1 MRGGSAANTQSR
13 LVWKQAG
20 LTFLKSGVYYIY
32 LFRLWPEFY
41 LENNTI
47 HMALFD
53 LKSLNSALDELQAE
67 RGISRESVIDALATA
82 LAAAYRREYGKRG
95 QIIRATF
102 NPETGD
108 MEFRQAKIVVDTTLV
123 RMEDEEPTAPPA
135 GGEDHRSRFNP
146 EQHIMIEDARRI
158 KRDAQLDEEIS
169 FPLEAQED
177 FGRIAAQAAKQ
188 VIMQK
193 VREAERASI
202 ISEYGEKEGDIVTGH
217 VQRFER
223 GNLFVDLGRATAILP
238 YDEQIPGERYRQG
251 ERVRALLLRVDEGV
265 RGTFIRL
272 SRSHPRFLTKLFETE
287 VPEMANGVVEVK
299 GIVREP
305 GSRAKIAVFSN
316 DDHVDPVGALVGQR
330 GVRVA
335 VVTSELGGEKIDVV
349 EWSEKPEEF
358 VKEALKPAQV
368 LDIELD
374 EDENRATV
382 KVAEDQQSLAI
393 GRGGQNVRLAAR
405 LTGWKIDIR
414 SAGGEQ
420 VAGTEEG
427 GVKTEVQPTD
437 VENVSAKEDTFEEA
451 KKDIAGDD
459 DEAKD
464 TGEENLDPVA
474 QDRDIA
480 SEKVEEQQEETD
492 ETKEKDAE

>member
-1 MRGGSAANTQSR
+1 
-13 LVWKQAG
+13 
-20 LTFLKSGVYYIY
+20 
-32 LFRLWPEFY
+32 
-41 LENNTI
+41 
-47 HMALFD
+47 MALLD
-53 LKSLNSALDELQAE
+53 LKTLNSALDELQHE
-67 RGISRESVIDALATA
+67 RGISRESVIDALSTA

-95 QIIRATF
+95 QIIRASF

-108 MEFRQAKIVVDTTLV
+108 MEFRQAKIVVDKTLV
-123 RMEDEEPTAPPA
+123 RTTDEEEAKTAE
-135 GGEDHRSRFNP
+135 GGSPLNVPLGERKALADASQSEAFRDDHRSRFNP
-146 EQHIMIEDARRI
+146 EQHIMLEDARRI
-158 KRDAQLDEEIS
+158 KKDAQLDEEIS
-169 FPLEAQED
+169 FPLETKED

-188 VIMQK
+188 VVMQK

-202 ISEYGEKEGDIVTGH
+202 ISEFGEREGDVVTGH

-223 GNLFVDLGRATAILP
+223 GNLYVDLGRATAILP

-272 SRSHPRFLTKLFETE
+272 SRSHPRFLVKLFEAE
-287 VPEMANGVVEVK
+287 VPEMASGVVEVK

-349 EWSEKPEEF
+349 EWSEKTADY
-358 VKEALKPAQV
+358 VQEALKPAQV
-368 LDIELD
+368 LGVELF
-374 EDENRATV
+374 EDENRAV
-382 KVAEDQQSLAI
+382 VQVAEDQQPLAI

-420 VAGTEEG
+420 VAGAEAESETAA
-427 GVKTEVQPTD
+427 EVP
-437 VENVSAKEDTFEEA
+437 A
-451 KKDIAGDD
+451 
-459 DEAKD
+459 
-464 TGEENLDPVA
+464 
-474 QDRDIA
+474 
-480 SEKVEEQQEETD
+480 
-492 ETKEKDAE
+492 ETKEGVTKETEAVEENPAKETAKNAHTG

>member
-1 MRGGSAANTQSR
+1 
-13 LVWKQAG
+13 
-20 LTFLKSGVYYIY
+20 
-32 LFRLWPEFY
+32 
-41 LENNTI
+41 
-47 HMALFD
+47 MALFD
-53 LKSLNSALDELQAE
+53 LKSLNSALDELQQE
-67 RGISRESVIDALATA
+67 RGISRDSVIDALATA

-102 NPETGD
+102 SPETGD
-108 MEFRQAKIVVDTTLV
+108 MEFRQAKIVVDNTLV
-123 RMEDEEPTAPPA
+123 RQEGEEAA
-135 GGEDHRSRFNP
+135 GEEDHRSRFNP

-169 FPLEAQED
+169 FPLESQED

-202 ISEYGEKEGDIVTGH
+202 IEEYGEREGEIVTGH

-272 SRSHPRFLTKLFETE
+272 SRSHPKFLTKLFETE
-287 VPEMANGVVEVK
+287 VPEMANKIVEVK

-305 GSRAKIAVFSN
+305 GSRAKIAVFSH

-349 EWSEKPEEF
+349 EWSENAGDY
-358 VKEALKPAQV
+358 VKESLKPAQV
-368 LDIELD
+368 LQIELNE
-374 EDENRATV
+374 EDGRATV
-382 KVAEDQQSLAI
+382 MVAEDQQSLAI

-414 SAGGEQ
+414 SMGGDQ
-420 VAGTEEG
+420 IAGTEAAAF
-427 GVKTEVQPTD
+427 P
-437 VENVSAKEDTFEEA
+437 
-451 KKDIAGDD
+451 KKPYRPMSR
-459 DEAKD
+459 
-464 TGEENLDPVA
+464 T
-474 QDRDIA
+474 
-480 SEKVEEQQEETD
+480 
-492 ETKEKDAE
+492 

>member
-1 MRGGSAANTQSR
+1 
-13 LVWKQAG
+13 
-20 LTFLKSGVYYIY
+20 
-32 LFRLWPEFY
+32 
-41 LENNTI
+41 
-47 HMALFD
+47 MALFD
-53 LKSLNSALDELQAE
+53 LKSLKSALDELQTE
-67 RGISRESVIDALATA
+67 RGISRDSVIDALATA

-95 QIIRATF
+95 QIIRASF

-108 MEFRQAKIVVDTTLV
+108 MEFRQAKIVVDSTLV
-123 RMEDEEPTAPPA
+123 RGEDEEAT
-135 GGEDHRSRFNP
+135 GDEDHRSRFNP

-158 KRDAQLDEEIS
+158 KKDSALDEEIS
-169 FPLEAQED
+169 FPLETRED

-202 ISEYGEKEGDIVTGH
+202 ISEYGQREGEIVTGH

-287 VPEMANGVVEVK
+287 VPEMASGVVEVK

-305 GSRAKIAVFSN
+305 GSRAKIAVHST

-335 VVTSELGGEKIDVV
+335 VVTSELGGEKIDVI
-349 EWSEKPEEF
+349 EWSEKPAEF

-368 LDIELD
+368 LEIEMS
-374 EDENRATV
+374 EEENRAVV

-414 SAGGEQ
+414 SMGGEQ

-427 GVKTEVQPTD
+427 GAPVAVQPTD
-437 VENVSAKEDTFEEA
+437 VEDITMKEDAFEVTEQEMGA
-451 KKDIAGDD
+451 ADGK
-459 DEAKD
+459 
-464 TGEENLDPVA
+464 ENADNIGPVA

-480 SEKVEEQQEETD
+480 SEKVEEQQEEVAED
-492 ETKEKDAE
+492 KEKDAE

>member
-1 MRGGSAANTQSR
+1 MMQPG
-13 LVWKQAG
+13 KIPG
-20 LTFLKSGVYYIY
+20 LFIESLITKPYTLAIPS
-32 LFRLWPEFY
+32 FY
-41 LENNTI
+41 
-47 HMALFD
+47 MALFD
-53 LKSLNSALDELQAE
+53 LKVLNSALDELQQE
-67 RGISRESVIDALATA
+67 KGISRDSVVEAIATA

-102 NPETGD
+102 NPESGD
-108 MEFRQAKIVVDTTLV
+108 LEFRQAKIVVDDTLV
-123 RMEDEEPTAPPA
+123 RKEDEEARDD
-135 GGEDHRSRFNP
+135 EDHRSRFNP

-158 KRDAQLDEEIS
+158 KKDAQLDEEIS
-169 FPLEAQED
+169 FPLETQEE

-193 VREAERASI
+193 IREAERASI
-202 ISEYGEKEGDIVTGH
+202 ISEYGEREGQVVTGH

-223 GNLFVDLGRATAILP
+223 GNLYIDLGRATAVLP

-251 ERVRALLLRVDEGV
+251 ERVRALLLRVDEGI

-287 VPEMANGVVEVK
+287 VPEMAQGTVEVK
-299 GIVREP
+299 GVVREP
-305 GSRAKIAVFSN
+305 GSRAKIAVHSI
-316 DDHVDPVGALVGQR
+316 DEHIDPVGALVGQR

-349 EWSEKPEEF
+349 EWSENPAEF

-368 LDIELD
+368 MDIALN

-382 KVAEDQQSLAI
+382 TVAEDQQSLAI

-414 SAGGEQ
+414 SLGGDQ
-420 VAGTEEG
+420 VAQTEKAATTEE
-427 GVKTEVQPTD
+427 VVAEV
-437 VENVSAKEDTFEEA
+437 A
-451 KKDIAGDD
+451 
-459 DEAKD
+459 
-464 TGEENLDPVA
+464 
-474 QDRDIA
+474 
-480 SEKVEEQQEETD
+480 QEETASEA
-492 ETKEKDAE
+492 ETQKDGEELTNPDGNEDRDVASPKVEGQTE

>member
-1 MRGGSAANTQSR
+1 
-13 LVWKQAG
+13 
-20 LTFLKSGVYYIY
+20 
-32 LFRLWPEFY
+32 
-41 LENNTI
+41 
-47 HMALFD
+47 MALFD
-53 LKSLNSALDELQAE
+53 LKTLNAALDELQQE
-67 RGISRESVIDALATA
+67 RGISRESVVDALATA

-108 MEFRQAKIVVDTTLV
+108 VEFRQAKIVVDKTLV
-123 RMEDEEPTAPPA
+123 RMEDEEPT
-135 GGEDHRSRFNP
+135 GDEGQSREDDGEADHRSRFNP

-158 KRDAQLDEEIS
+158 RKDARLDEEIT
-169 FPLEAQED
+169 FPLEVRED

-188 VIMQK
+188 VVMQK
-193 VREAERASI
+193 IREAERSSI
-202 ISEYGEKEGDIVTGH
+202 IEEYGEREGEIVTGH

-223 GNLFVDLGRATAILP
+223 GNLYIDLGRATAILP

-272 SRSHPRFLTKLFETE
+272 SRSHPKFLSKLFEQE
-287 VPEMANGVVEVK
+287 VPEMGSGIVETK
-299 GIVREP
+299 AIVREP

-316 DDHVDPVGALVGQR
+316 DPHVDPVGALVGQR

-349 EWSEKPEEF
+349 EWSQDASEY

-368 LDIELD
+368 LGIELY
-374 EDENRATV
+374 EDENRASV
-382 KVAEDQQSLAI
+382 QVAEDQQSLAI

-414 SAGGEQ
+414 G
-420 VAGTEEG
+420 VAGEEVAEATESG
-427 GVKTEVQPTD
+427 D
-437 VENVSAKEDTFEEA
+437 VEIAEETQ
-451 KKDIAGDD
+451 KDIAVEERADLAEEKEEME
-459 DEAKD
+459 DEMDAA
-464 TGEENLDPVA
+464 EPVA
-474 QDRDIA
+474 QGE
-480 SEKVEEQQEETD
+480 EKKPDEPTLQELQ
-492 ETKEKDAE
+492 KGDA

>member
-1 MRGGSAANTQSR
+1 
-13 LVWKQAG
+13 
-20 LTFLKSGVYYIY
+20 
-32 LFRLWPEFY
+32 
-41 LENNTI
+41 
-47 HMALFD
+47 MALFD
-53 LKSLNSALDELQAE
+53 LKILNSALDELQAE
-67 RGISRESVIDALATA
+67 KGISRESVVEAIATA

-108 MEFRQAKIVVDTTLV
+108 LEFRQAKIVVDDTLV
-123 RMEDEEPTAPPA
+123 RKEDEEPK
-135 GGEDHRSRFNP
+135 GDEDHRSRFNP

-158 KRDAQLDEEIS
+158 KKDAQLDEEIS
-169 FPLEAQED
+169 FPLETRED

-193 VREAERASI
+193 IREAERSSI
-202 ISEYGEKEGDIVTGH
+202 ISEYGEREGEIVTGH

-223 GNLFVDLGRATAILP
+223 GNLYIDLGRATAVLP

-287 VPEMANGVVEVK
+287 VPEMASGVVEVK
-299 GIVREP
+299 GVVREP
-305 GSRAKIAVFSN
+305 GSRAKIAVHSN
-316 DDHVDPVGALVGQR
+316 DEHVDPVGSLVGQR

-349 EWSEKPEEF
+349 EWSENPAEY

-368 LDIELD
+368 MDIELI
-374 EDENRATV
+374 EDDNRAIVT
-382 KVAEDQQSLAI
+382 VAEDQQSLAI

-414 SAGGEQ
+414 SLGGEPVTNEAQ
-420 VAGTEEG
+420 DTAQELKEAAAEEV
-427 GVKTEVQPTD
+427 GVESDEQ
-437 VENVSAKEDTFEEA
+437 
-451 KKDIAGDD
+451 KD
-459 DEAKD
+459 
-464 TGEENLDPVA
+464 GEELVEPEPST
-474 QDRDIA
+474 DRDIP
-480 SEKVEEQQEETD
+480 SERVEEEQ
-492 ETKEKDAE
+492 K

>member
-1 MRGGSAANTQSR
+1 
-13 LVWKQAG
+13 
-20 LTFLKSGVYYIY
+20 
-32 LFRLWPEFY
+32 
-41 LENNTI
+41 
-47 HMALFD
+47 MALFD
-53 LKSLNSALDELQAE
+53 LKTLNSALEELQQE
-67 RGISRESVIDALATA
+67 RGITRDSVIDALATA

-95 QIIRATF
+95 QIIRATMD
-102 NPETGD
+102 PTTGD
-108 MEFRQAKIVVDTTLV
+108 VEFRQAKIVVDSSLV
-123 RMEDEEPTAPPA
+123 RKEDEEVKD
-135 GGEDHRSRFNP
+135 ENDHRSRFNP

-158 KRDAQLDEEIS
+158 KKDAQLDEEIS
-169 FPLEAQED
+169 FPLETQED

-202 ISEYGEKEGDIVTGH
+202 IAEYGEREGEIVTGH

-223 GNLFVDLGRATAILP
+223 GNLYIDLGRATAILP

-287 VPEMANGVVEVK
+287 VPEMASGVVEVK

-316 DDHVDPVGALVGQR
+316 DSHVDPVGALVGQR

-349 EWSEKPEEF
+349 EWSEKPEDF

-368 LDIELD
+368 IGIELI
-374 EDENRATV
+374 EDDNRATV
-382 KVAEDQQSLAI
+382 QVAEDQQSLAI

-414 SAGGEQ
+414 STGGQE
-420 VAGTEEG
+420 VASADGAI
-427 GVKTEVQPTD
+427 KQEVQPTN
-437 VENVSAKEDTFEEA
+437 VEDISEKESGFDET
-451 KKDIAGDD
+451 KKEMGAD
-459 DEAKD
+459 DEAAD
-464 TGEENLDPVA
+464 TGADGIDPVA
-474 QDRDIA
+474 QDRDVA
-480 SEKVEEQQEETD
+480 DEKVEEQQEETTSD
-492 ETKEKDAE
+492 KEKDAE

>member
-1 MRGGSAANTQSR
+1 MS
-13 LVWKQAG
+13 L
-20 LTFLKSGVYYIY
+20 L
-32 LFRLWPEFY
+32 
-41 LENNTI
+41 
-47 HMALFD
+47 D
-53 LKSLNSALDELQAE
+53 LKTLNSALDELQQE
-67 RGISRESVIDALATA
+67 RGISRESVIDALSTA

-108 MEFRQAKIVVDTTLV
+108 MEFRQAKIVVDESLV
-123 RMEDEEPTAPPA
+123 RKEGEEATSED
-135 GGEDHRSRFNP
+135 DHRSRFNP
-146 EQHIMIEDARRI
+146 EQHIMLEDARRI
-158 KRDAQLDEEIS
+158 KKDAQLDEEIS
-169 FPLEAQED
+169 FPLETRED

-188 VIMQK
+188 VVMQK

-202 ISEYGEKEGDIVTGH
+202 ISEFGEREGDVVTGH

-223 GNLFVDLGRATAILP
+223 GNLYVDLGRATAILP

-272 SRSHPRFLTKLFETE
+272 SRSHPRFLVKLFEAE
-287 VPEMANGVVEVK
+287 VPEMASGVVEVK
-299 GIVREP
+299 AIVREP

-349 EWSEKPEEF
+349 EWSEKTADY
-358 VKEALKPAQV
+358 VQEALKPAQV
-368 LDIELD
+368 LGVELF
-374 EDENRATV
+374 EDENRAV
-382 KVAEDQQSLAI
+382 VQVAEDQQPLAI

-420 VAGTEEG
+420 VAGAEAESETAA
-427 GVKTEVQPTD
+427 EVP
-437 VENVSAKEDTFEEA
+437 A
-451 KKDIAGDD
+451 
-459 DEAKD
+459 
-464 TGEENLDPVA
+464 
-474 QDRDIA
+474 
-480 SEKVEEQQEETD
+480 
-492 ETKEKDAE
+492 ETKEGVTKETEAVEENPAKETAKNAHTG

>member
-1 MRGGSAANTQSR
+1 
-13 LVWKQAG
+13 
-20 LTFLKSGVYYIY
+20 
-32 LFRLWPEFY
+32 
-41 LENNTI
+41 
-47 HMALFD
+47 MALFD
-53 LKSLNSALDELQAE
+53 LKSLSSALEELQAE
-67 RGISRESVIDALATA
+67 RGISRDSVVDALATA

-102 NPETGD
+102 NQETGD
-108 MEFRQAKIVVDTTLV
+108 MELRQAKIVVDNTLV
-123 RMEDEEPTAPPA
+123 RQEDEEAT
-135 GGEDHRSRFNP
+135 GEEDHRSRFNS
-146 EQHIMIEDARRI
+146 EQHIMIDDARRI

-169 FPLEAQED
+169 FPLETRED

-202 ISEYGEKEGDIVTGH
+202 IEEYGEREGEIVTGH

-272 SRSHPRFLTKLFETE
+272 SRSHPRFLTKLFEAE
-287 VPEMANGVVEVK
+287 VPEMAQGIVEVK

-316 DDHVDPVGALVGQR
+316 DEHVDPVGSLVGQR

-349 EWSEKPEEF
+349 EWSANTGDY
-358 VKEALKPAQV
+358 VKESLKPAQV
-368 LDIELD
+368 LSIELN
-374 EDENRATV
+374 EEENRATV
-382 KVAEDQQSLAI
+382 MVAEDQQSLAI

-414 SAGGEQ
+414 STGGEQ
-420 VAGTEEG
+420 VAAEEAASPAA
-427 GVKTEVQPTD
+427 VQPTEI
-437 VENVSAKEDTFEEA
+437 ENVSQKEDTFEQA
-451 KKDIAGDD
+451 KQDIAGDD

-464 TGEENLDPVA
+464 SGEANIDPVN

-480 SEKVEEQQEETD
+480 SEKVEEEQEE
-492 ETKEKDAE
+492 ENVSKEKDAE

>member
-1 MRGGSAANTQSR
+1 
-13 LVWKQAG
+13 
-20 LTFLKSGVYYIY
+20 
-32 LFRLWPEFY
+32 
-41 LENNTI
+41 
-47 HMALFD
+47 MALFD
-53 LKSLNSALDELQAE
+53 LKSLNSALEELQQE
-67 RGISRESVIDALATA
+67 RGISRESVVDALATA

-102 NPETGD
+102 NPMTGD
-108 MEFRQAKIVVDTTLV
+108 MEFRQAKIVVDKTLV
-123 RMEDEEPTAPPA
+123 RQESEEAT
-135 GGEDHRSRFNP
+135 GDDDHRSRFNP

-158 KRDAQLDEEIS
+158 KKDSQVDEEIS
-169 FPLEAQED
+169 FPLETRED

-202 ISEYGEKEGDIVTGH
+202 ITEYGEREGDIVTGH

-223 GNLFVDLGRATAILP
+223 GNLFLDLGRATAILP

-272 SRSHPRFLTKLFETE
+272 SRSHPRFLTKLFEAE
-287 VPEMANGVVEVK
+287 VPEMGSGIVEVK

-305 GSRAKIAVFSN
+305 GSRAKIAVFSK

-358 VKEALKPAQV
+358 VKESLKPAQV
-368 LDIELD
+368 LSIELN
-374 EDENRATV
+374 EEEGRAIV
-382 KVAEDQQSLAI
+382 QVAEDQQSLAI

-414 SAGGEQ
+414 SAGGEK
-420 VAGTEEG
+420 VASADEAVVATPEQTLAEEKLEAEETPEDKVEVVEEKTEE
-427 GVKTEVQPTD
+427 
-437 VENVSAKEDTFEEA
+437 VSKE
-451 KKDIAGDD
+451 
-459 DEAKD
+459 
-464 TGEENLDPVA
+464 
-474 QDRDIA
+474 
-480 SEKVEEQQEETD
+480 
-492 ETKEKDAE
+492 

>member
-1 MRGGSAANTQSR
+1 MQQKRLRGAILTPPWLGCTLFPSVPASAGIFVENYR
-13 LVWKQAG
+13 
-20 LTFLKSGVYYIY
+20 
-32 LFRLWPEFY
+32 FY
-41 LENNTI
+41 NTI

-53 LKSLNSALDELQAE
+53 LKSLNSALDELQQE
-67 RGISRESVIDALATA
+67 RGISRDSVVDALATA

-95 QIIRATF
+95 QIVRATF

-108 MEFRQAKIVVDTTLV
+108 MEFRQAKIVVDESLV
-123 RMEDEEPTAPPA
+123 RKEGEEAADDT
-135 GGEDHRSRFNP
+135 DQRSRFNP
-146 EQHIMIEDARRI
+146 EQHIMLEDARRI
-158 KRDAQLDEEIS
+158 KRDAQLDEEVS
-169 FPLEAQED
+169 FPLETHDD

-202 ISEYGEKEGDIVTGH
+202 ISEYGEREGQIVTGH

-223 GNLFVDLGRATAILP
+223 GNLYIDLGRATAILP

-272 SRSHPRFLTKLFETE
+272 SRSHPRFLAKLFEVE
-287 VPEMANGVVEVK
+287 VPEIASGVVEVK

-316 DDHVDPVGALVGQR
+316 DEHVDPVGALVGQR

-349 EWSEKPEEF
+349 EWSEKAGDF
-358 VKEALKPAQV
+358 VKEALKPARIQE
-368 LDIELD
+368 IELF
-374 EDENRATV
+374 EEENRAIVTV
-382 KVAEDQQSLAI
+382 DEDQQSLAI

-414 SAGGEQ
+414 SSG
-420 VAGTEEG
+420 GTEVADAADEEKSAFDI
-427 GVKTEVQPTD
+427 VK
-437 VENVSAKEDTFEEA
+437 A
-451 KKDIAGDD
+451 DIAGDD
-459 DEAKD
+459 VEDAD
-464 TGEENLDPVA
+464 VAGENAEPLA

-480 SEKVEEQQEETD
+480 SEAVEEQQEEPVD
-492 ETKEKDAE
+492 KEVDAEEEPAK

>member
-1 MRGGSAANTQSR
+1 
-13 LVWKQAG
+13 
-20 LTFLKSGVYYIY
+20 
-32 LFRLWPEFY
+32 
-41 LENNTI
+41 
-47 HMALFD
+47 MALFD
-53 LKSLNSALDELQAE
+53 LKSLNSALDELQQE
-67 RGISRESVIDALATA
+67 RGISRESVVDALSTA

-102 NPETGD
+102 SPTTGD
-108 MEFRQAKIVVDTTLV
+108 MEFRQAKIVVDKTLV
-123 RMEDEEPTAPPA
+123 RQEGEEAGED
-135 GGEDHRSRFNP
+135 DHRSRFNP
-146 EQHIMIEDARRI
+146 EQHIMLEDARRI
-158 KRDAQLDEEIS
+158 KKDSQLDEEIS
-169 FPLEAQED
+169 FPLETRED

-202 ISEYGEKEGDIVTGH
+202 ITEYGQREGDIVTGH

-272 SRSHPRFLTKLFETE
+272 SRSHPRFLTKLFEAE
-287 VPEMANGVVEVK
+287 VPEMASGVVEVK

-349 EWSEKPEEF
+349 EWSADPAEY
-358 VKEALKPAQV
+358 VKESLKPAQV
-368 LDIELD
+368 LATELN
-374 EDENRATV
+374 EEEGRAIV
-382 KVAEDQQSLAI
+382 QVAEDQQSLAI

-414 SAGGEQ
+414 SAGGPSIELGASEP
-420 VAGTEEG
+420 VASSDGAAERGSLVEKPRRPEG
-427 GVKTEVQPTD
+427 VGVPTLD
-437 VENVSAKEDTFEEA
+437 NVEASGESAFEET
-451 KKDIAGDD
+451 KKEMGVE
-459 DEAKD
+459 DEAKETD
-464 TGEENLDPVA
+464 EANMDPLP
-474 QDRDIA
+474 QDRDIT
-480 SEKVEEQQEETD
+480 SEKIEEEQGEPVEKEVEVD
-492 ETKEKDAE
+492 EKKSE

>member
-1 MRGGSAANTQSR
+1 MDPQS
-13 LVWKQAG
+13 
-20 LTFLKSGVYYIY
+20 
-32 LFRLWPEFY
+32 
-41 LENNTI
+41 
-47 HMALFD
+47 
-53 LKSLNSALDELQAE
+53 
-67 RGISRESVIDALATA
+67 
-82 LAAAYRREYGKRG
+82 
-95 QIIRATF
+95 
-102 NPETGD
+102 GD
-108 MEFRQAKIVVDTTLV
+108 VEFRQAKIVVDSTLV
-123 RMEDEEPTAPPA
+123 RKEEEEAKDEN
-135 GGEDHRSRFNP
+135 DHRSRFNP

-158 KRDAQLDEEIS
+158 KKDAALDEEIS
-169 FPLEAQED
+169 FPLETQED

-202 ISEYGEKEGDIVTGH
+202 IAEYGEREGEIVTGH

-223 GNLFVDLGRATAILP
+223 GNLYIDLGRATAILP

-287 VPEMANGVVEVK
+287 VPEMASGVVEVK

-349 EWSEKPEEF
+349 EWSEKPEDF

-368 LDIELD
+368 IGIDLT

-382 KVAEDQQSLAI
+382 QVAEDQQSLAI

-414 SAGGEQ
+414 STGGQEIASDDGAAKQ
-420 VAGTEEG
+420 
-427 GVKTEVQPTD
+427 EVQPTD
-437 VENVSAKEDTFEEA
+437 VEDVSEKESGFDET
-451 KKDIAGDD
+451 KKDMGGDEQSD
-459 DEAKD
+459 GNGDAI
-464 TGEENLDPVA
+464 A
-474 QDRDIA
+474 QDRDVA
-480 SEKVEEQQEETD
+480 DEKVEEQQEETD
-492 ETKEKDAE
+492 ESKEKDAE

>member
-1 MRGGSAANTQSR
+1 
-13 LVWKQAG
+13 
-20 LTFLKSGVYYIY
+20 
-32 LFRLWPEFY
+32 
-41 LENNTI
+41 
-47 HMALFD
+47 MALFD

-67 RGISRESVIDALATA
+67 RGISRESVVDALATA

-102 NPETGD
+102 NPGTGD
-108 MEFRQAKIVVDTTLV
+108 MEFRQAKIVVDKTLV
-123 RMEDEEPTAPPA
+123 RLPEEVEGEREEDSSRPPSRGEAPKSEMDA
-135 GGEDHRSRFNP
+135 DHRSRFNP

-158 KRDAQLDEEIS
+158 KKDAQLDEEIS
-169 FPLEAQED
+169 FPLETRED

-193 VREAERASI
+193 VREAERSSI
-202 ISEYGEKEGDIVTGH
+202 IAEYGEREGEIVTGH

-223 GNLFVDLGRATAILP
+223 GNLFIDLGRATAILP

-251 ERVRALLLRVDEGV
+251 ERVRALLLRVDEGM

-272 SRSHPRFLTKLFETE
+272 SRSHPRFLTKLFEVE
-287 VPEMANGVVEVK
+287 VPEMAQGIVEVK

-349 EWSEKPEEF
+349 EWSEITGDY

-368 LDIELD
+368 LGIELF
-374 EDENRATV
+374 EDENRAV
-382 KVAEDQQSLAI
+382 VQVAEDQQSLAI

-414 SAGGEQ
+414 STQGEQ

-427 GVKTEVQPTD
+427 GAKIDVKSQSEV
-437 VENVSAKEDTFEEA
+437 VEEKLADLSEEKGEMEDEMDAAEPSEALAKEEEPKVEEA
-451 KKDIAGDD
+451 K
-459 DEAKD
+459 
-464 TGEENLDPVA
+464 EE
-474 QDRDIA
+474 
-480 SEKVEEQQEETD
+480 KKEES
-492 ETKEKDAE
+492 KE

>member
-1 MRGGSAANTQSR
+1 
-13 LVWKQAG
+13 
-20 LTFLKSGVYYIY
+20 
-32 LFRLWPEFY
+32 
-41 LENNTI
+41 
-47 HMALFD
+47 MALFD
-53 LKSLNSALDELQAE
+53 LKTLNSALEELQTE

-102 NPETGD
+102 NAESGD
-108 MEFRQAKIVVDTTLV
+108 MEFRQAKIVVDATLV
-123 RMEDEEPTAPPA
+123 RQEGEEAT
-135 GGEDHRSRFNP
+135 GEEDHRSRFNP
-146 EQHIMIEDARRI
+146 EQHIMIADAQRI

-169 FPLEAQED
+169 FPLESQED

-202 ISEYGEKEGDIVTGH
+202 IEEYGEREGEIVTGH

-223 GNLFVDLGRATAILP
+223 GNLYIDLGRATAILP

-272 SRSHPRFLTKLFETE
+272 SRSHPKFLTKLFETE
-287 VPEMANGVVEVK
+287 VPEMAQGVVEVK

-316 DDHVDPVGALVGQR
+316 DSHIDPVGALVGQR

-349 EWSEKPEEF
+349 EWSEKAGDF

-368 LDIELD
+368 HDIELF
-374 EDENRATV
+374 ESENRAIVT
-382 KVAEDQQSLAI
+382 VAEDQQSLAI

-414 SAGGEQ
+414 STGGSTVGSEE
-420 VAGTEEG
+420 VAAPAEA
-427 GVKTEVQPTD
+427 QPTD
-437 VENVSAKEDTFEEA
+437 VENVSATEDTFAEA
-451 KKDIAGDD
+451 KTDIAGDD

-464 TGEENLDPVA
+464 TGEENIEPVA
-474 QDRDIA
+474 QDRDVA
-480 SEKVEEQQEETD
+480 DEAVEEQQEGTD

>member
-1 MRGGSAANTQSR
+1 
-13 LVWKQAG
+13 
-20 LTFLKSGVYYIY
+20 
-32 LFRLWPEFY
+32 
-41 LENNTI
+41 
-47 HMALFD
+47 MALFD
-53 LKSLNSALDELQAE
+53 LKTLNSAFDELQQE

-108 MEFRQAKIVVDTTLV
+108 LEFRQAKIVVDSTLV
-123 RMEDEEPTAPPA
+123 RREDEEATSD
-135 GGEDHRSRFNP
+135 EDHRSRFNA
-146 EQHIMIEDARRI
+146 EQHIMLEDARRI

-169 FPLEAQED
+169 FPLESRED

-193 VREAERASI
+193 IREAERASI
-202 ISEYGEKEGDIVTGH
+202 IEEYGEREGSIVTGH

-223 GNLFVDLGRATAILP
+223 GNLYIDLGRATAILP

-272 SRSHPRFLTKLFETE
+272 SRSHPRFLTKLFEAE
-287 VPEMANGVVEVK
+287 VPEMASGVVEVK

-305 GSRAKIAVFSN
+305 GSRAKIAVHSS
-316 DDHVDPVGALVGQR
+316 DEHVDPVGALVGQR

-349 EWSEKPEEF
+349 EWSENTGDY
-358 VKEALKPAQV
+358 VKEALKPAQI
-368 LDIELD
+368 LDIELFEAD
-374 EDENRATV
+374 GRAIV
-382 KVAEDQQSLAI
+382 QVAEDQQSLAI

-414 SAGGEQ
+414 STGGQE
-420 VAGTEEG
+420 VATADSA
-427 GVKTEVQPTD
+427 VKQEVQPTNVDD
-437 VENVSAKEDTFEEA
+437 VSEEESGFDETKKEMGPDEESA
-451 KKDIAGDD
+451 
-459 DEAKD
+459 D
-464 TGEENLDPVA
+464 TGEAGIDPVA

-480 SEKVEEQQEETD
+480 DEKVEEQQEEVSED
-492 ETKEKDAE
+492 KEKDAA